1 MFKGSSSE
9 SFVPSVTIKPGIGVA
24 VMAMLSDSDLN
35 EYRTKSTCNANH
47 RFVHGLLACVFSNRY
62 PDNTDGALADT
73 CSKLGTGPEGE
84 DGDLVR
90 G

>member
-1 MFKGSSSE
+1 MFKGSSSG
-9 SFVPSVTIKPGIGVA
+9 SFVPSVTIKPGMGVA
-24 VMAMLSDSDLN
+24 VIAMLSDSDLN

-47 RFVHGLLACVFSNRY
+47 RFVHGLLACVFNNRY
-62 PDNTDGALADT
+62 PDNTDGARADT

-84 DGDLVR
+84 DGDLVS